1 MNGRKVVLL
10 LDNFFAYEVAVNEVG
25 GEDALENVKII

>member
-10 LDNFFAYEVAVNEVG
+10 LDNFSAHKAAVNEVG
-25 GEDALENVKII
+25 GEDAL